1 MRPARGRALAAGTNS
16 PSVRYKVMLANI
28 NKKKTSVAFEKAG
41 LVITLPRNTTFVKS
55 AVSPRLA
62 TAGAAVFDAQAGTV
76 SWPDAPLAGGQKR
89 VYMVEVKV
97 LPTAPNG
104 PLTFKAAC
112 PNCPQLAAQNSV
124 MVRSCVCNRIYIWCG
139 GCIHCIACIV

>member
-1 MRPARGRALAAGTNS
+1 
-16 PSVRYKVMLANI
+16 MLANI
-28 NKKKTSVAFEKAG
+28 NKKKTSAAFEKAG

-55 AVSPRLA
+55 AVFPRP
-62 TAGAAVFDAQAGTV
+62 TSSGAPVYDALAGTV

-112 PNCPQLAAQNSV
+112 PNCLQLATQNSV
-124 MVRSCVCNRIYIWCG
+124 VVRVFVYKQS
-139 GCIHCIACIV
+139 